1 MSRPRIVFGA
11 VWKMRRESD
20 RFFCALT
27 SSRFSISL
35 PWCLQFTATWG
46 EDLRGFQ
53 KQHGAVFCGGDI
65 DEHRF
70 IRHTGIGLCKDL
82 PGTDFIENTAVAENV
97 VAFNRHAA
105 REHDAERVCVLA
117 RVADEIALFIAARF
131 RF

>member
-1 MSRPRIVFGA
+1 MENAARKREVFLRADEQQVFNQLA
-11 VWKMRRESD
+11 VVPAVYGTR
-20 RFFCALT
+20 
-27 SSRFSISL
+27 
-35 PWCLQFTATWG
+35 G

-65 DEHRF
+65 DEHRLV
-70 IRHTGIGLCKDL
+70 RHAGIGLCKDL
-82 PGTDFIENTAVAENV
+82 PGTDFIEHAAVAENV

>member
-1 MSRPRIVFGA
+1 MENAARKRQVFLRADEQQVFNQLAVVPAVYGA
-11 VWKMRRESD
+11 R
-20 RFFCALT
+20 
-27 SSRFSISL
+27 
-35 PWCLQFTATWG
+35 G

-97 VAFNRHAA
+97 VAFNRHTA
-105 REHDAERVCVLA
+105 REHDAERVCMLA